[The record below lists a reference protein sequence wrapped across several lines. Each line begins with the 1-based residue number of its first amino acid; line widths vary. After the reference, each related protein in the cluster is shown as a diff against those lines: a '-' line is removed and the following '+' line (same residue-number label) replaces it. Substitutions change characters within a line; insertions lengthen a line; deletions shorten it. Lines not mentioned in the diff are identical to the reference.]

1 VLSDNAGMGANY
13 GSLGGLVG
21 ASIAAAF
28 DSFGAA
34 RALLPPA
41 RPPARPVTPRC
52 EYSSTPSRARPP
64 SRCAFSCCARWPHE
78 RRARACCAQAGWCT
92 RT

>member
-1 VLSDNAGMGANY
+1 MGTALARAAHARIRHKHETSPSAFGRNFPPQAPVLSDNAGMGANY

-41 RPPARPVTPRC
+41 RPPGHAPL
-52 EYSSTPSRARPP
+52 
-64 SRCAFSCCARWPHE
+64 
-78 RRARACCAQAGWCT
+78 
-92 RT
+92 

>member
-1 VLSDNAGMGANY
+1 MLSDNAGMGANY

-41 RPPARPVTPRC
+41 RLPGHPSPP
-52 EYSSTPSRARPP
+52 
-64 SRCAFSCCARWPHE
+64 
-78 RRARACCAQAGWCT
+78 
-92 RT
+92 